1 MVGFCVHSSI
11 WNTNLAQALRLK
23 VHGSIHSTGIVNP
36 IYAMFR
42 RTGVNIQVE
51 VVWALSR
58 AVICNLSIC
67 PSKAIEEL
75 KITISEHAK
84 VPACFMDLICE
95 DKLALD
101 THRLRVFGDGE
112 LESLE
117 IQVLR
122 KKPAKLLSI
131 IRGWYMKDWHRY
143 MREHDFQ
150 LSAVGS
156 DLPMI
161 EYIIATDDDG
171 DLVNEKDEKW
181 LPESE
186 QPEDWLAWLT
196 QEEFEDMTIHRNCTA
211 LHYAALLRDVHLCKL
226 ILDHPRFQEANA
238 HCKLPHYNEGW
249 TALHIAC
256 AIGMQDICLLLLQQ
270 PKFTAVW
277 DRDADN
283 RTALHYAM
291 ERGHPEVISAFL
303 EHFDDVKSHTY
314 TLEVLVDCCIH
325 ELFYNEP
332 ANHQEMVKLVVQSC
346 AAALSSLPPVAIDW
360 LMLPSNRKIFQD
372 ALKEQKDCGKLLA
385 GLHLG
390 NGHLDLELATFAC
403 DLNKDELAHRRFVK
417 QRERRRRFLSAKAKK
432 NKENTGR
439 IWKSKAS
446 RMSFASKNTTSF
458 QWPSGICLSN
468 S

>member
-1 MVGFCVHSSI
+1 
-11 WNTNLAQALRLK
+11 
-23 VHGSIHSTGIVNP
+23 
-36 IYAMFR
+36 MFR

-67 PSKAIEEL
+67 PSKTIKEL

-95 DKLALD
+95 DKVALD
-101 THRLRVFGDGE
+101 THQLRVFGDGE
-112 LESLE
+112 LE

-122 KKPAKLLSI
+122 KKPAELLSI
-131 IRGWYMKDWHRY
+131 IRGRYMKDWY
-143 MREHDFQ
+143 MLEHDFQ
-150 LSAVGS
+150 FSAVVRS
-156 DLPMI
+156 DLPML

-171 DLVNEKDEKW
+171 DLVNEKDEMW
-181 LPESE
+181 PPESE
-186 QPEDWLAWLT
+186 QPEDWLT
-196 QEEFEDMTIHRNCTA
+196 QEEQEHRTIHRNCTA

-238 HCKLPHYNEGW
+238 HCKLPYRGYNEGG

-256 AIGMQDICLLLLQQ
+256 AIGIQDICLLLLQQ

-291 ERGHPEVISAFL
+291 EGGHPEVISAFL
-303 EHFDDVKSHTY
+303 EHFKDDVKSHTY

-325 ELFYNEP
+325 ELFYVES
-332 ANHQEMVKLVVQSC
+332 ANHREMVKLVVQSC
-346 AAALSSLPPVAIDW
+346 AAALSSLPPMAIDW
-360 LMLPSNRKIFQD
+360 LMQPSNRKIFQD

-390 NGHLDLELATFAC
+390 NGHLDLELAMFPC
-403 DLNKDELAHRRFVK
+403 DLNKDELAHRRRVK

-432 NKENTGR
+432 NTENTGR

-446 RMSFASKNTTSF
+446 RIGFASKNTTSF